1 MSLILKTEVENLYT
15 LAMKFTLKSFYY
27 TVFLFFILVKMT
39 AQPRAVSTYDSLIA
53 ESYQKDQQI
62 REEWDSLLAN
72 ENRSNQE
79 LVDHFA
85 KVEKID
91 LDNQRIV
98 LPMLDQYI
106 AQEIELTDASL
117 AQLYYIIQHADGAI
131 QSKYAPFI
139 ITLFDKELISNQEFA
154 WFSDRLA
161 VRKNNVQ
168 PYGFQIKS
176 WAETA
181 ERFPYPISSQAEENC
196 QRIDLESSKAYLE
209 DNFGGDYL
217 PQYLTTGEFVVFGHV
232 KGEQNNRVIVGEE
245 LEEAAVNDKGFYVL
259 KLKKKKGQEI
269 RLCLKRGEETMDC
282 KTILMD
288 DKDWEEVDF

>member
-1 MSLILKTEVENLYT
+1 
-15 LAMKFTLKSFYY
+15 
-27 TVFLFFILVKMT
+27 MT
-39 AQPRAVSTYDSLIA
+39 AQPKVVSTYDSLIA

-62 REEWDSLLAN
+62 RVELDSLLAN

-85 KVEKID
+85 KAEKID

-98 LPMLDQYI
+98 LPILDQYI
-106 AQEIELTDASL
+106 AQEIELTDVSL
-117 AQLYYIIQHADGAI
+117 AQLYYIIQHADGKI

-139 ITLFDKELISNQEFA
+139 TTLFAKELISNQEFA

-196 QRIDLESSKAYLE
+196 QRISLESSKAYLKE
-209 DNFGGDYL
+209 NFSGDYL
-217 PQYLTTGEFVVFGHV
+217 PQYLTTEEFVVFGHV
-232 KGEQNNRVIVGEE
+232 KGEQNNSVIVGEE
-245 LEEAAVNDKGFYVL
+245 KEEAAVNDKGFYVL
-259 KLKKKKGQEI
+259 KVKKKERQEI
-269 RLCLKRGEETMDC
+269 RLFLKRAGETVDC
-282 KTILMD
+282 KTIPMD
-288 DKDWEEVDF
+288 DKDWEEIDF